1 MPSQCSR
8 FACELTCRA
17 RKKFI
22 CIVLYCLL
30 INLVKHHRLH
40 AVMGDTLILGCNT
53 AESSGVD
60 WTQKLSEDG
69 HFSYIYVNGSI
80 MGDTNI
86 LIRFSVVNTSE
97 GEYSLRIYNVHPAY
111 SGWYN
116 CYETDGRRIIGYYV
130 VMTSMF
136 FITFNRK

>member
-1 MPSQCSR
+1 
-8 FACELTCRA
+8 
-17 RKKFI
+17 
-22 CIVLYCLL
+22 
-30 INLVKHHRLH
+30 
-40 AVMGDTLILGCNT
+40 MGDTLILGCNT

-60 WTQKLSEDG
+60 WTQKLSIDG

-80 MGDTNI
+80 VGDANI